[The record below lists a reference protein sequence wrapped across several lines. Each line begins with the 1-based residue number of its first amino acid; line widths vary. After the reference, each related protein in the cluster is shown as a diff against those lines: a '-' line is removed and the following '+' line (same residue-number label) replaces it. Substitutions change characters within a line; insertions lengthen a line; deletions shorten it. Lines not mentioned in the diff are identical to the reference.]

1 MIPPQ
6 WGAEGAGRRVKEMAT
21 SVPENIFGA
30 LGIKTW
36 GYSPL
41 GTVSQGH
48 SLDKLDAWP
57 GSCHPNLKL
66 GP

>member
-1 MIPPQ
+1 MVPS
-6 WGAEGAGRRVKEMAT
+6 EGAGRRVEKEMAT
-21 SVPENIFGA
+21 SVPENTFGA

-36 GYSPL
+36 GYSPP

-48 SLDKLDAWP
+48 SLDKLSDAWP